1 MHIQPIKFQ
10 NLIVFDLD
18 GVIIDVSLSYRDTV
32 RQTVKLFFKESPG
45 WENLPDPL
53 FSLADLDR
61 VKESGDLNNDWDLT
75 CLVISLLFSL
85 IKNPKNFE
93 DTDNWVRFKKT
104 MRQADIHS
112 LAKFLRSADQPLTKL
127 FNEKK
132 NISDAFIKSF
142 YSDDVGT
149 GNIIKQIFQEVYLGK
164 NLFQSTY
171 GLTPA
176 VYTGKVFMTRE
187 KLLTD
192 ASVFK
197 NLSEYS
203 ILSIATGRPE
213 AEALYALDCFGL
225 RKYFSVIYTLD
236 DCLAAEKRIFHLKRK
251 KVTLSK
257 PDPFMLDAIKEKI
270 PDPVGDCYYVGDMP
284 DDMIAASN
292 SKAGV
297 IGIGVTR
304 SASDKK
310 RRKDALLQAG
320 AVYVIEDIDGLEK
333 LMKKDRPT

>member
-53 FSLADLDR
+53 FSLSDLDR
-61 VKESGDLNNDWDLT
+61 VKESGGLNNDWDLT

-85 IKNPKNFE
+85 IKNPKTSE
-93 DTDNWVRFKKT
+93 DTDNWIRYKKT
-104 MRQADIHS
+104 MKRFDTTALS
-112 LAKFLRSADQPLTKL
+112 AFLRSTDQPLTTL
-127 FNEKK
+127 FNVKESI
-132 NISDAFIKSF
+132 NDTFIRSL
-142 YSDDVGT
+142 YSGDVGT
-149 GNIIKQIFQEVYLGK
+149 GNIIKQIFQEIYLGES
-164 NLFQSTY
+164 LFQSIY
-171 GLTPA
+171 GFAPA
-176 VYTGKVFMTRE
+176 VYTGQGYMTRE

-197 NLSEYS
+197 HLSKHG

-213 AEALYALDCFGL
+213 AEALYALDFFGL

-236 DCLAAEKRIFHLKRK
+236 DCLASEKRIFHLQRK

-257 PDPFMLDAIKEKI
+257 PNPFMLDAIKEKI
-270 PDPVGDCYYVGDMP
+270 SDPVGDCYYVGDMP
-284 DDMIAASN
+284 DDMIAASRA
-292 SKAGV
+292 KAGF

-320 AVYVIEDIDGLEK
+320 AVYVIEDVDGLEK